1 MKNGWR
7 WALVT
12 NVMVT
17 DLQHDWRQRLSRY
30 TRIYVGYSGGLD
42 STVLLSLV
50 AKCPEL
56 HAKITAIHVHHGL
69 SPVADHWLEHCGAY
83 CQHLQ
88 VAYAG
93 IRVHI
98 EPGSNLEERAR
109 SARYQVFEDFLED
122 QDVLLLAHHQ
132 NDQTETVLLNL
143 LRGAGLDG
151 LCAMP
156 EQRPCGKGI
165 LLRPLLHFP
174 RQVLCD
180 YARRFDLH
188 WVEDEMNT
196 ANEWSRVYLRQEIIP
211 LLQVKWP
218 NLVGNIASCAQHCQ
232 QARQGLNAW
241 IAVDAPDLTQ
251 DYLDITPDLIAERV
265 RCAHILRAWLKHH
278 LQRPPSQSCMAEILN
293 NVMFASQDAMP
304 CVKIEQYGVRRYQDR
319 LYLLTM
325 DVTQPKNVVWENFPH
340 PIAWC
345 DDWFVVATP
354 DPLHGI
360 AIPTQSRI
368 ELKVREGGESLH
380 WHGQT
385 QSLKKLFQIWKIP
398 PWQRLRLPLVYVSGE
413 LLCVPDYAQSDC
425 PLSEN
430 PSERYTIT
438 TYHK

>member
-7 WALVT
+7 WGLVT
-12 NVMVT
+12 NVIVS
-17 DLQHDWRQRLSRY
+17 DLQQDWRRRLSQY
-30 TRIYVGYSGGLD
+30 THIYVGYSGGLD

-56 HAKITAIHVHHGL
+56 HNKITAIHVHHGL
-69 SPVADHWLEHCGAY
+69 SPAADQWLEHGHAY
-83 CQHLQ
+83 CQQLQ
-88 VAYAG
+88 VAYQG
-93 IRVHI
+93 VRVQV

-109 SARYQVFEDFLED
+109 IARYQVFEDCLED

-156 EQRPCGKGI
+156 EQRTCGKGI

-174 RQVLCD
+174 RQVLYD
-180 YARRFDLH
+180 YACQSDLH
-188 WVEDEMNT
+188 WVEDDMNT

-232 QARQGLNAW
+232 QARQGLDAW
-241 IAVDAPDLTQ
+241 MALVAPDLTQ
-251 DYLDITPDLIAERV
+251 NYLDITPDLVTEKV
-265 RCAHILRAWLKHH
+265 RCTHLLRAWLKHH
-278 LQRPPSQSCMAEILN
+278 LHRPPSKSGIEEILK
-293 NVMFASQDAMP
+293 NVMSASQDAMP
-304 CVKIEQYGVRRYQDR
+304 CVKIEQYTVRRYQDR
-319 LYLLTM
+319 LYLLAM
-325 DVTQPKNVVWENFPH
+325 NLKQPKNVVWENFPQ

-354 DPLHGI
+354 DPLHGV
-360 AIPTQSRI
+360 AIPTHSRI
-368 ELKVREGGESLH
+368 ELKIRAGGESLH
-380 WHGQT
+380 WHSQT
-385 QSLKKLFQIWKIP
+385 QSLKKLFQIWKMP
-398 PWQRLRLPLVYVSGE
+398 PWQRLRWPLVYVNDE
-413 LLCVPDYAQSDC
+413 FMCVPDYAQSDC
-425 PLSEN
+425 PLSED

-438 TYHK
+438 TYQQ